1 MGFEL
6 QKYYYT
12 GGDIFGHLPKAEA
25 ALINKNIH
33 QKTVKKKKLLFK
45 QGSHP
50 AGVYV
55 LTAGKV
61 KLFQITG
68 DQKETIIYFYK
79 AGDIM
84 GYRPIICNE
93 SHPLSAE
100 ALEDCTYSFIT
111 RAAFLKILAASPSLS
126 NLLLENLGH
135 EFSVWVNNMSLFA
148 SQGVKERVAMALLKL
163 NEIYKPEGGGQSV
176 IRLSRTDFSA
186 YVGTANETLVRLL
199 GDFKRKKIITIQG
212 KNIRILQMNALFD
225 ILS

>member
-6 QKYYYT
+6 AKYYYK
-12 GGDIFGHLPKAEA
+12 GQDIFGHLPPAES
-25 ALINKNIH
+25 ALIRKNIL
-33 QKTVKKKKLLFK
+33 QKSIRKGKLLFK

-55 LTAGKV
+55 LITGKV
-61 KLFQITG
+61 KLYQKSS
-68 DQKETIIYFYK
+68 DEKETVIYFYT

-100 ALEDCTYSFIT
+100 ALEDCSYSFIP
-111 RAAFLKILAASPSLS
+111 RMAFLKILSASPSLS
-126 NLLLENLGH
+126 NLLLENLGR

-148 SQGVKERVAMALLKL
+148 SQSVKERIAMALIKL
-163 NEIYKPEGGGQSV
+163 NEIYKPEGGGLSV
-176 IRLSRTDFSA
+176 IRLSRGDFSA

-199 GDFKRKKIITIQG
+199 GDFKRKKIIAIQG
-212 KNIRILQMNALFD
+212 KSIRVLNIKALLE
-225 ILS
+225 IVN